1 LPESGEKGEIL
12 LVFGFMPNGSLD
24 KTLYE
29 SWMALQWSHKTK
41 ILFGVPSILAY

>member
-1 LPESGEKGEIL
+1 MVQQFSANRIIGQSILGLCKGILPESGEKGEIL

-29 SWMALQWSHKTK
+29 S
-41 ILFGVPSILAY
+41 